1 MLDDS
6 GDLAFKDEYGLREP
20 YDEGDAISVHGDT
33 MYIAGTRLDRLSG
46 ARDVLDD
53 VTFLPLRKAS
63 NTQRYQQALAALK
76 KARVASSILL
86 VIRWVEP
93 SPLR

>member
-6 GDLAFKDEYGLREP
+6 GDPALKDEYGLREA
-20 YDEGDAISVHGDT
+20 YDEEDAISVHGDT

-53 VTFLPLRKAS
+53 VTFVPLRKAS

-76 KARVASSILL
+76 RAMVASNTSLAIAS
-86 VIRWVEP
+86 VAQ
-93 SPLR
+93 LRHR